1 MPMESSQMPILKTS
15 RSCRAGEAKS
25 LKKALRIS
33 AKLKEPFIPGKRG
46 FYVKEKGLLSLTK
59 RVLLHAYI
67 ITGKDIFVSVA
78 A

>member
-1 MPMESSQMPILKTS
+1 MLP
-15 RSCRAGEAKS
+15 RGEAEVFKEGI
-25 LKKALRIS
+25 KKFS
-33 AKLKEPFIPGKRG
+33 ELKEPFIPGKRG